1 MVWLKSIFAIAPRG
15 GSMPK
20 DREVQLLKSENE
32 QLQEQ
37 LISVGIDYAHEDD
50 VVRAG
55 GFTWFHQLTVE
66 TYSRGGCWKIV
77 SNALKN

>member
-1 MVWLKSIFAIAPRG
+1 
-15 GSMPK
+15 MPK

-50 VVRAG
+50 VVRAVVSH
-55 GFTWFHQLTVE
+55 GFT
-66 TYSRGGCWKIV
+66 S
-77 SNALKN
+77 